1 MLIGVYSEDTFL
13 GEGKGCVTPRRFI
26 NGRYNIVGSRR
37 LYHND
42 QSCYGGRVTSFVER
56 EVGFTDELT
65 HLAHSLTH
73 LNFPIEN
80 PLVISLIKVKKSE
93 KDNGYFRGLQ

>member
-1 MLIGVYSEDTFL
+1 MNMLIGVYSKDTFL

-26 NGRYNIVGSRR
+26 NGWYDIVGSRR

-56 EVGFTDELT
+56 EVGFTDEPT
-65 HLAHSLTH
+65 HLAHSLT
-73 LNFPIEN
+73 P
-80 PLVISLIKVKKSE
+80 S
-93 KDNGYFRGLQ
+93 

>member
-56 EVGFTDELT
+56 EVGFTDEPT

-73 LNFPIEN
+73 LNFHIEN
-80 PLVISLIKVKKSE
+80 PLVIK
-93 KDNGYFRGLQ
+93 

>member
-26 NGRYNIVGSRR
+26 NGRHDIVGSRR

-56 EVGFTDELT
+56 EVGFTDEPT

-73 LNFPIEN
+73 LNFPIET
-80 PLVISLIKVKKSE
+80 PSLLTVE
-93 KDNGYFRGLQ
+93 LELQHY

>member
-56 EVGFTDELT
+56 EVGFTDEPT

-73 LNFPIEN
+73 FNFLIEN
-80 PLVISLIKVKKSE
+80 SLVILLIKVKKTGTLNPE
-93 KDNGYFRGLQ
+93 L